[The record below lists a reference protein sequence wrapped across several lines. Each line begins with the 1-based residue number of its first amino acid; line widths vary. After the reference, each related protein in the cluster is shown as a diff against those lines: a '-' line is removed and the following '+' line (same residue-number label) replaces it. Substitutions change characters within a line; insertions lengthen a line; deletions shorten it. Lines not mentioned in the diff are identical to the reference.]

1 MNFKP
6 ILIILGLL
14 ILGFTEV
21 NAQIGDPP
29 NMAIDP
35 SPVALKAAEEVL
47 TIQHMDKQVN
57 AMFNEVFNIAA
68 SKISADKKEK
78 FIMIAK
84 NFIDKYD
91 KWDELKQPIIQ
102 IYAETYTI
110 SELKQLAA
118 FYKTPLGQKM
128 AENQN
133 AISQQIQTHI
143 SRVITSHQQDLTDAF
158 KQ

>member
-1 MNFKP
+1 MNIKP
-6 ILIILGLL
+6 FLITIGLL

-21 NAQIGDPP
+21 NAQIGYPP
-29 NMAIDP
+29 SMAIDP

-47 TIQHMDKQVN
+47 SVQHMDKQVN

-68 SKISADKKEK
+68 SKISPDKKEK
-78 FIMIAK
+78 FITIAK
-84 NFIDKYD
+84 NFISKYD
-91 KWDELKQPIIQ
+91 KWNELKQPIIQ

-133 AISQQIQTHI
+133 TISQQIQTHV
-143 SRVITSHQQDLTDAF
+143 SRIITSHQQDLADAF